1 MATIARTWIVDA
13 ADAAAIARLAD
24 AHGLNHSQLVRFLL
38 RYGLTAIA
46 SGALPINKRPV
57 KWELVADD

>member
-1 MATIARTWIVDA
+1 MATIARTWIVDT
-13 ADAAAIARLAD
+13 ADAEAIARLAD

-57 KWELVADD
+57 RWELVADD

>member
-1 MATIARTWIVDA
+1 MATIARTWIVDTT
-13 ADAAAIARLAD
+13 DAAAIARLAD

-46 SGALPINKRPV
+46 SGALLINKRPV
-57 KWELVADD
+57 RWELVNED

>member
-1 MATIARTWIVDA
+1 MATIARTWIVDD

-46 SGALPINKRPV
+46 SGALALQKRPSR
-57 KWELVADD
+57 WELVTGD